1 ACGEPFLSDELYD
14 EVRLAAPYANLARS
28 DFDDVVDFVATGGY
42 ALKSY
47 ERFAR
52 IKQDKENRWRVTNP
66 RVRQSY
72 RLNVGTIVEEQMLKV
87 RLVRSRASSSGT
99 RGSGVTG
106 GIARGG
112 KILGEVEEDF
122 IQGLTIGD
130 SVLVG
135 GGGGGY
141 GG

>member
-1 ACGEPFLSDELYD
+1 M
-14 EVRLAAPYANLARS
+14 RLAAPYAELARG

-52 IKQDKENRWRVTNP
+52 IKQDKDGRWRVANP

-87 RLVRSRASSSGT
+87 KLVRSR
-99 RGSGVTG
+99 
-106 GIARGG
+106 
-112 KILGEVEEDF
+112 EVVAP
-122 IQGLTIGD
+122 G
-130 SVLVG
+130 
-135 GGGGGY
+135 
-141 GG
+141 